1 VANGLEGPWDCYF
14 QAPNVLSFSKIMY
27 IHFFAKAKSRDLAS
41 FG

>member
-1 VANGLEGPWDCYF
+1 VADGLGGLWDCYF

-27 IHFFAKAKSRDLAS
+27 IHFSAKAKSRDMAS